1 MSGWY
6 GSEERRRGYNDRE
19 REGRYS
25 SCPYDVSYDY
35 RSGWDDRDSEER
47 RERERCE
54 ERRAEEDAERRRI
67 EHERRRIEQERA
79 EEQDPPCCPH
89 GVMAGPCPWC
99 TQEKEIAT

>member
-1 MSGWY
+1 MSRWY

-54 ERRAEEDAERRRI
+54 ERRAEEDAQRAS